1 MCPNDNPAGRPPHL
15 PQRLDSLFDNEAGS
29 DVTFLVGPEP
39 ETWRFP
45 GHRGIL
51 SEANPVFRAMLQ
63 GPLAD
68 HGPTVAIQDVDG
80 KAFDLLLRFLYREDV
95 VLGSIPTALATLYA
109 AHKYLCAGL
118 VRSCVLYLNSHLSTQ
133 NVLQVYQHIRVY
145 CSHETRDL
153 GLWIASA
160 PPLPPHEAPS
170 SYQVGVDKDPNDNLD
185 TMGCLCSSLL
195 HNCLHYID
203 SHADQ
208 VLADESVE
216 DLTADALRDIALRD
230 SLNISDEIVL
240 FNALERWCNR
250 ECKRGQLQLTAE
262 NRRSVLGYD
271 LLFAPRY
278 RLMTSHQFLSGPMQS
293 GLLDQTESNVLM
305 AYILN
310 APTKPSAPS
319 ISPETLER
327 LNTSRRKPYSSPIN
341 LTSKSKKDKRDSSKK
356 SDKKK
361 KPKCKDKVKEK
372 ALESPSKKCSGSCF
386 VEYLFRALV
395 CIFD

>member
-1 MCPNDNPAGRPPHL
+1 MCPNDNPFTDHRPGP
-15 PQRLDSLFDNEAGS
+15 PKRLDSLFDNEAGS

-51 SEANPVFRAMLQ
+51 ADANPVFRAMLQ

-80 KAFDLLLRFLYREDV
+80 KAFDLLLRHLYREDV

-118 VRSCVLYLNSHLSTQ
+118 VRTCVLYLNNNLSTQ

-145 CSHETRDL
+145 CCHHETRDL

-160 PPLPPHEAPS
+160 PPLPGHDALPR
-170 SYQVGVDKDPNDNLD
+170 YQVRVDKDPNDNLD

-195 HNCLHYID
+195 HNCLYFID
-203 SHADQ
+203 THADQ
-208 VLADESVE
+208 VLSDESVE
-216 DLTADALRDIALRD
+216 DLAADAMRDIALRD
-230 SLNISDEIVL
+230 SLYISDETVL

-250 ECKRGQLQLTAE
+250 ECKRGQLQLTAD

-293 GLLDQTESNVLM
+293 GLLDQSETTVLM

-310 APTKPSAPS
+310 APTKPSAPT
-319 ISPETLER
+319 ITPETLER
-327 LNTSRRKPYSSPIN
+327 LCTPRRKPYTSPIN
-341 LTSKSKKDKRDSSKK
+341 LTRKGQSMEKDCLH
-356 SDKKK
+356 KKK
-361 KPKCKDKVKEK
+361 KKKRKDKAKEK
-372 ALESPSKKCSGSCF
+372 ATDSPSKKCSSSCF
-386 VEYLFRALV
+386 VEYLFRALA
-395 CIFD
+395 CLFD